1 MLPFENLFIQGQK
14 LFIQTQILLLLE
26 LLLELLVLLH
36 VFNHLLRRGGEAPFK
51 MHVDSWIQLVT
62 ARVGAVTSWVQLSV

>member
-1 MLPFENLFIQGQK
+1 MTSKSDSLTNFAPGTQLLRSVRLLELGSYNSSYVMLPFENLFIQGQK

-36 VFNHLLRRGGEAPFK
+36 VFT
-51 MHVDSWIQLVT
+51 I
-62 ARVGAVTSWVQLSV
+62 

>member
-36 VFNHLLRRGGEAPFK
+36 VFYHLLRRGGEAPPLLIR
-51 MHVDSWIQLVT
+51 S
-62 ARVGAVTSWVQLSV
+62 

>member
-36 VFNHLLRRGGEAPFK
+36 VFYHLLRRGGDAPPS
-51 MHVDSWIQLVT
+51 DQIGNTCSN
-62 ARVGAVTSWVQLSV
+62 TSSSLALIHI